1 VITLGRVAAVALSVS
16 TFVFLFLHDSWR
28 SDNLFLVPDLLL
40 CLLLLVAAAL
50 PAKLAGPAL
59 LGAFA
64 FASGVLATSVSSY
77 AVDGRLGVA
86 SLFGAVAAA
95 VVAGAVASAGR
106 YAGPD
111 RRDAR

>member
-1 VITLGRVAAVALSVS
+1 MITLGRIAAVALSVS

-28 SDNLFLVPDLLL
+28 SDNLFLVPDLVL

-50 PAKLAGPAL
+50 PAKLARPAL

-64 FASGVLATSVSSY
+64 FASGVLATSVASY

-95 VVAGAVASAGR
+95 MVAGAVASNRGDAV
-106 YAGPD
+106 PD
-111 RRDAR
+111 RGSVR